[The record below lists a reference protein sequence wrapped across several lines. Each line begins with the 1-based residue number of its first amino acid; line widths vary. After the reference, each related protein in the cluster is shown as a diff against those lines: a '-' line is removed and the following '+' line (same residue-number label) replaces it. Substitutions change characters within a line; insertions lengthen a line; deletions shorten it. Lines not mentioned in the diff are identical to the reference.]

1 MAPWSQIGK
10 PFSFH
15 FAFNCL
21 KTIAGA
27 ALIGHGL
34 ALAAKGRH
42 EEDPTNNQDRTAPSK
57 NRGNTTDSQHNR
69 GNSRTRSSSSSSS
82 AAAAAAASSASS
94 LSRRY
99 VQIASTIGLGL
110 YLGLPALISQIVW
123 ETMIPAIT
131 ATDIAYDL
139 STENLPSFTT
149 ALRSPKQFVAQ
160 FVPQKFPT
168 IISPRVPVDGGGGGG
183 GGTVV

>member
-34 ALAAKGRH
+34 ALAAKGRR
-42 EEDPTNNQDRTAPSK
+42 EEDPTNNNQERTAPSK
-57 NRGNTTDSQHNR
+57 NGGNTTDSQHNR
-69 GNSRTRSSSSSSS
+69 GNRRTRSSSS
-82 AAAAAAASSASS
+82 AAAASSAA

-110 YLGLPALISQIVW
+110 YIGLPALISQIVW

-183 GGTVV
+183 GTAA

>member
-34 ALAAKGRH
+34 ALAAKGRR
-42 EEDPTNNQDRTAPSK
+42 EEDPTNNQDRTTPSK
-57 NRGNTTDSQHNR
+57 NGGNTTDSQHNR
-69 GNSRTRSSSSSSS
+69 GNSRTRSSSS
-82 AAAAAAASSASS
+82 AAASASS

-110 YLGLPALISQIVW
+110 YIGLPALISQIVW

-183 GGTVV
+183 GGTAA

>member
-82 AAAAAAASSASS
+82 AAAAAASSASS